1 MIDIGNSA
9 KSVLDIEQLLV
20 DTKNTSNSNKKDKK
34 KIGNLFEKLLSLS
47 RHGNFTDLKTVQPRR
62 WPLLVG
68 KL

>member
-9 KSVLDIEQLLV
+9 KSVLDIEKLLV

-34 KIGNLFEKLLSLS
+34 KIENLFEKLLSLS

-68 KL
+68 K